1 VSKRIVVTSGPDT
14 GRTLDLPENSPLL
27 IGRSKTTAHPLAD
40 PEVSRVHCKLEI
52 AGSAVVVTDLNS
64 TGGTF
69 VNGKKIREHKLQ
81 EGDIIRLGATELRV
95 EGGDEVTTFRGQVK
109 SPLLQK
115 ASAAPVRSTAAQS
128 TPPPPSSEPASAP
141 QRIGNLA
148 DLAGQTISH
157 YQLGDIIARGRNGI
171 VFRATDARD
180 ARTVALKVLK
190 PELMEK
196 DVERRRFIRAM
207 KTVLPLDHQNLVRVY
222 GAGQKN
228 AICWIAM
235 EFVDGVNL
243 MTMIQRMGVAGRL
256 DWRYAFR
263 LAHDIGQALAY
274 IHDRSIVHRNIIPQN
289 ILVRSEDKVAKLN
302 DLMLA
307 KALEGTGA
315 KQITNPGEVLGELAF
330 LPPER
335 THGTTEE
342 DIRSDIYSLGAT
354 LYAILTGRP
363 PCDGGSTAKTV
374 QLIRE
379 VDAQPPNQFQ
389 LATPGP
395 ISGMVM
401 KMLAKRPEQRFQTPA
416 DLLEEV
422 DRIARVLGSL

>member
-1 VSKRIVVTSGPDT
+1 
-14 GRTLDLPENSPLL
+14 
-27 IGRSKTTAHPLAD
+27 
-40 PEVSRVHCKLEI
+40 
-52 AGSAVVVTDLNS
+52 
-64 TGGTF
+64 
-69 VNGKKIREHKLQ
+69 
-81 EGDIIRLGATELRV
+81 
-95 EGGDEVTTFRGQVK
+95 
-109 SPLLQK
+109 
-115 ASAAPVRSTAAQS
+115 
-128 TPPPPSSEPASAP
+128 
-141 QRIGNLA
+141 
-148 DLAGQTISH
+148 
-157 YQLGDIIARGRNGI
+157 
-171 VFRATDARD
+171 
-180 ARTVALKVLK
+180 
-190 PELMEK
+190 
-196 DVERRRFIRAM
+196 
-207 KTVLPLDHQNLVRVY
+207 
-222 GAGQKN
+222 
-228 AICWIAM
+228 M

-274 IHDRSIVHRNIIPQN
+274 IFERNIVHRNIIPQN

-315 KQITNPGEVLGELAF
+315 KQITNPGEVLGELAY

-374 QLIRE
+374 QAIRE
-379 VDAQPPNQFQ
+379 MDPQPPNQFQ
-389 LATPGP
+389 LSTPGP

-416 DLLEEV
+416 DLLAEV